1 MSGISGMWSGSTVG
15 DDDSLRRHGH
25 RMVMALRH
33 RGHNAC
39 VATVASQAVMLAA
52 SGEAPGIGARLGVSP
67 DGRYLVAL
75 AGQVHTPP
83 LFRLQ
88 GVTTGDHTASEL
100 AQRIQALGLQ
110 RTLECMDGGFCIAV
124 LDRRLQTLS
133 LARDRMGRTS
143 LYYGWTTQGFAFA
156 SELKAIAS
164 LPDFGNQVDRN
175 TLTLLLR
182 FGYIPAPFCIYQGIF
197 KLAAG
202 AVQVFGLADV
212 ERGAAGHVPNEHVR
226 YWDAKRTVEALI
238 TQRPASGETL
248 AIAGLQHAL
257 DGAVER
263 SATNTAGAFLS
274 GGTDSSLIAA
284 LLQSQRATPVDTL
297 TIGFE
302 DADHDEM
309 DWARKVADYLGTRHT
324 AHRISDQQALGL
336 LPGAADTFCEPF
348 ADSSQIPMLLAAGYA
363 RTRMTHGLTGDGGD
377 ELFFGHAAY
386 ARAIRNG
393 RLTALFP
400 ECLRGRLQRQG
411 TYACESARLG
421 GWRAVL
427 GETASRSVEDSYLLR
442 VSRWRHPAA
451 VLRGASE
458 YPTLYDTP
466 TDQLSVGA
474 PDERVLFLDV
484 AMELREGL
492 MTKVDRACM
501 AHGLTPASPFL
512 DADVFRLAW
521 QLPLELKTAGGEQ
534 KYILKRLLER
544 YLPREL
550 IYRPKRG
557 FGAPVGRWLQGSLR
571 DWAEALLVPTQ
582 LEQHGIF
589 DPAIVRQMWSAFI
602 GGQRKWHTH
611 LWPILMYQAWQQ
623 RWCVP
628 SLTDLD
634 APCATGQTSYLSIA
648 ALP

>member
-1 MSGISGMWSGSTVG
+1 
-15 DDDSLRRHGH
+15 
-25 RMVMALRH
+25 MVMALRH

-75 AGQVHTPP
+75 AGQVHTPRC
-83 LFRLQ
+83 FACKVSRQ
-88 GVTTGDHTASEL
+88 ATTPPASS
-100 AQRIQALGLQ
+100 RNGS
-110 RTLECMDGGFCIAV
+110 
-124 LDRRLQTLS
+124 RRWGCN
-133 LARDRMGRTS
+133 ARS
-143 LYYGWTTQGFAFA
+143 NAWTVVFA
-156 SELKAIAS
+156 SPCWIVACRPCPWRATAWGAPVFTTAGLRRALPLRPNSAIAS

-212 ERGAAGHVPNEHVR
+212 ERGAAGHVPNERVR

-238 TQRPASGETL
+238 TQRPAIGETL

-257 DGAVER
+257 DSAVER
-263 SATNTAGAFLS
+263 SAADTAGAFLS
-274 GGTDSSLIAA
+274 GGTDSSLITA

-309 DWARKVADYLGTRHT
+309 GWAGKVADYLGTRHT

-557 FGAPVGRWLQGSLR
+557 FGAPVGRWLQGPLR
-571 DWAEALLVPTQ
+571 DWAEALLLPTQ

-628 SLTDLD
+628 SRTDLD